1 MSLLKK
7 TDLEVSS
14 AICKLIPGNEEISV
28 EKSDWS
34 WRQKWGEEAS
44 GLGSHSSE
52 NHDHDHGWH
61 VGNGSPVR

>member
-34 WRQKWGEEAS
+34 WRQKWGKRRLVWGPILVKTMIMIMA
-44 GLGSHSSE
+44 GMLGMAAQ
-52 NHDHDHGWH
+52 
-61 VGNGSPVR
+61 